1 MRVFPP
7 ITTHTE
13 DGIPENLAIRDAL
26 IDVAIL

>member
-13 DGIPENLAIRDAL
+13 DGIPENLAIRAL